1 MAKSKTPTMP
11 ASFGNR
17 VGNLK
22 NLKKSLKSGTGLL
35 RYIPKSG
42 SLTVRFLEEPENWV
56 NFYEHYDQQMK
67 KSYPCIG
74 TENNCPGCATEER
87 RSSRYLANA
96 LDVNTGKVIA
106 LQLPKDLTNSLVRK
120 YERFDT
126 LMDRDYILSRDGE
139 GLDTEYDADAE
150 APMKRKLTAH
160 VLFDLQ
166 DLLAKTYNEVFGT
179 DDDEDED
186 ADPKPAKKPA
196 AKAGSR
202 KPSKAAQKLA
212 DEDEEDEDE
221 DEDEEPAPKGRKKM
235 TPPAR
240 DADEDDD
247 DDEDEDDEDDED
259 ADDDEDGGDED
270 DDEDDDDEDPDDE
283 DDEDGDDEEADLD
296 REELEA
302 MTLGQ
307 LRVLAKE
314 YEGEDGEPLVT
325 TGLKKAQIIDLLV
338 GPDDE

>member
-1 MAKSKTPTMP
+1 MAKFKTPTVP
-11 ASFGNR
+11 AEFGNR

-166 DLLAKTYNEVFGT
+166 ELLAKVYNEVFGGDDDDD
-179 DDDEDED
+179 DDDE
-186 ADPKPAKKPA
+186 PAKPA
-196 AKAGSR
+196 AK
-202 KPSKAAQKLA
+202 KPGGRAKSAAAKKLA
-212 DEDEEDEDE
+212 DEDEDDDDDEE
-221 DEDEEPAPKGRKKM
+221 EEPAPKSRKKM

-240 DADEDDD
+240 DA
-247 DDEDEDDEDDED
+247 
-259 ADDDEDGGDED
+259 ED
-270 DDEDDDDEDPDDE
+270 DDEDDDEDEEDEEEDEDEDEDDEEDDEEDDDE
-283 DDEDGDDEEADLD
+283 DDDEDELT
-296 REELEA
+296 REDLEA
-302 MTLGQ
+302 QSIGQ

-314 YEGEDGEPLVT
+314 YEDDDGNPLVT
-325 TGLKKAQIIDLLV
+325 TGLKKGQIIDLLV
-338 GPDDE
+338 GPAD